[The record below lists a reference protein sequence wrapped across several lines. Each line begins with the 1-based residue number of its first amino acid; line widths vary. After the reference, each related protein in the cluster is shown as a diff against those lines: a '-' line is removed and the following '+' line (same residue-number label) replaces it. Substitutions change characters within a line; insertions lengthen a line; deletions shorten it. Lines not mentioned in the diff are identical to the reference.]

1 MMKIEREEHGKKG
14 AFFIDEDGEWIAELT
29 YFKSGDCEITLDH
42 TEVDDK
48 LRGEGIAS
56 DLVGEAVK
64 YARAE
69 GLKIKATCPYAKKVL
84 EKHPEY
90 EDVLG

>member
-1 MMKIEREEHGKKG
+1 MKIEREEHGKKG

-56 DLVGEAVK
+56 DLVAEAVK
-64 YARAE
+64 YARTE